1 MVVLVRRFRPTDAP
15 GLVGLFRETVRQVNG
30 RDYSE
35 EQVKAWA
42 PDDIDVARWC
52 EVVASRYTLVA
63 EDEGALAGFGE
74 LEPDG
79 HIDRFYVH
87 AARQRR
93 GIGRAIMQGLLDEAR
108 RRGIP
113 RLRVESATTGRA
125 FFESQGFRV
134 LGEQVVNCR
143 GVEMKNLRMERDISA
158 PSHAPKTP

>member
-1 MVVLVRRFRPTDAP
+1 MLTVRRFRPSDAP
-15 GLVGLFRETVRQVNG
+15 GLVGLFRETVRNVNA

-35 EQVKAWA
+35 AQVKAWA
-42 PDDIDVARWC
+42 PDDIDIRRWC

-63 EDEGALAGFGE
+63 EDDGELAGFGE

-87 AARQRR
+87 AGRQRR
-93 GIGRAIMQGLLDEAR
+93 GIGRAIMQGLLAEAR

-113 RLRVESATTGRA
+113 RLRVESAVTGRA

-134 LGEQVVNCR
+134 LGDQVVHCR
-143 GVEMKNLRMERDISA
+143 GVELKNLRMECDLSA
-158 PSHAPKTP
+158 QTPAAETP